1 MSRILDL
8 PTVVA
13 LLFNVGRPLLPDPQP
28 VGLVQ
33 ICESDARQWASLP
46 RSPYSATPYR
56 LPSISRAT
64 DSFHSKVKG
73 RIRGALQISYRL
85 QNARCPGIARASCNY
100 FASRYAHR
108 KRSQKA
114 MISPECRAKS
124 ARRQVGPPL
133 AKEGSGPYGN
143 KHIDRVIPGRKRFNE
158 PSQERQFY
166 VTKH

>member
-1 MSRILDL
+1 M
-8 PTVVA
+8 VVS
-13 LLFNVGRPLLPDPQP
+13 LLINVGCPLLPDPQP

-33 ICESDARQWASLP
+33 ICERDARQRASLP
-46 RSPYSATPYR
+46 RFSYSASPYR
-56 LPSISRAT
+56 LPTISRAPR
-64 DSFHSKVKG
+64 SFRARVEG
-73 RIRGALQISYRL
+73 RIRVALQISYRL

-124 ARRQVGPPL
+124 AKRQVGPPL
-133 AKEGSGPYGN
+133 AKGGSGPYGN
-143 KHIDRVIPGRKRFNE
+143 KHIDRVIPGRKWFNE

-166 VTKH
+166 VTKHKDIGSVAC